1 MKTITFLCAYFV
13 SILTFSGCNKC
24 QTCTETVT
32 TSVNV
37 QVPGYPQVSKTTY
50 EACGEQ
56 LKAVNGKTTT
66 ATSTVD
72 GITATVTS
80 KTTCN

>member
-1 MKTITFLCAYFV
+1 
-13 SILTFSGCNKC
+13 
-24 QTCTETVT
+24 
-32 TSVNV
+32 
-37 QVPGYPQVSKTTY
+37 VPGYPQVSKTTY

-80 KTTCN
+80 KTICN

>member
-1 MKTITFLCAYFV
+1 MKTFTFLCACLL
-13 SILTFSGCNKC
+13 SILAFSGCNKC

-32 TSVNV
+32 TTVNV
-37 QVPGYPQVSKTTY
+37 QVPGYPQVSKTTF

-72 GITATVTS
+72 GISATVTS
-80 KTTCN
+80 KTICN